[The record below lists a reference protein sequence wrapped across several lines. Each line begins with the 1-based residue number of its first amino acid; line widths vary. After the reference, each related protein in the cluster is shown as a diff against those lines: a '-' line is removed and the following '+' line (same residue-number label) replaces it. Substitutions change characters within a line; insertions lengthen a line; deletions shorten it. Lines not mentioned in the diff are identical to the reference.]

1 MAPVGQLSRTCSS
14 AGFSLGER
22 GAYRPGV
29 LTCPQARLR
38 AHNLMRQRTLQRQ
51 LSRCPD
57 VASGPSVTAEFL
69 QRQQQC
75 QQMQQSHM
83 QVREA
88 KILVHACLLYMPCMP
103 TPCTAASSRDCL
115 KQ

>member
-1 MAPVGQLSRTCSS
+1 VAPAGQLSRTCSS
-14 AGFSLGER
+14 AGISHGER

-38 AHNLMRQRTLQRQ
+38 AHTLMRQRTLQRQ
-51 LSRCPD
+51 LSKRPD
-57 VASGPSVTAEFL
+57 VSSGPSVTAEFL

-75 QQMQQSHM
+75 QQAQQSHM

-88 KILVHACLLYMPCMP
+88 ETPVPVCLHCMQSGHTSP
-103 TPCTAASSRDCL
+103 VCTPAGVQWD
-115 KQ
+115 